1 MSDQGPFAN
10 WPHLDRPK
18 DERREHEYLVLPGS
32 PESREDQSQ
41 MAGNNALENFLG
53 GSPLNIA
60 ARLFFISL
68 VVGALLMWLELRP
81 IDILHGVEAFF
92 RRIYDLGFGAIQEIV
107 SYVLAGAVFV
117 VPAWLVL
124 RLLNAGGGKR

>member
-32 PESREDQSQ
+32 PDSREDVTQ

-53 GSPLNIA
+53 GSPLNVA
-60 ARLFFISL
+60 ARLLFISL
-68 VVGALLMWLELRP
+68 VVGAMLMWLELRP
-81 IDILHGVEAFF
+81 IDILRGVQAFF

-124 RLLNAGGGKR
+124 RLMNVGGGKR